1 MENDT
6 RVLLACI
13 VVIIVLMTAGLY
25 LINEDLQG
33 AASGICPLPF
43 GSGVLN
49 AEVQELNQE
58 GVNAT
63 LMTVGNLVYMVLPN
77 DTLPVGWNC

>member
-6 RVLLACI
+6 KVLLACI
-13 VVIIVLMTAGLY
+13 VVIVVLMTGGVY
-25 LINEDLQG
+25 LIHDEIQG

-43 GSGVLN
+43 GSGLLN

-63 LMTVGNLVYMVLPN
+63 LTTVGNMVYMVLPN